1 MAAGG
6 DDFESWL
13 SLKMQA
19 LNMDEEVFGT
29 YIKGFLEGEETLED
43 KTEALEG
50 TLSEVMKDDILTQCR
65 EILYK
70 WKKVS

>member
-13 SLKMQA
+13 SLKLQA

-29 YIKGFLEGEETLED
+29 YVTGFLEGEETL
-43 KTEALEG
+43 
-50 TLSEVMKDDILTQCR
+50 
-65 EILYK
+65 
-70 WKKVS
+70 